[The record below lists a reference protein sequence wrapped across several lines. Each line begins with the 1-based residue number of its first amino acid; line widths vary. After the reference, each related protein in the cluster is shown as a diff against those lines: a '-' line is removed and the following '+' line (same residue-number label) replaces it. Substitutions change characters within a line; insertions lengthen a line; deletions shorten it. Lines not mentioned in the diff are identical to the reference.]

1 MSFLGLVFVESIVTS
16 LQKEDTV
23 TVPWFPV
30 KDSKESSICFSKPGI
45 GMSEV
50 DKAARCGAISLNNM
64 HDFL

>member
-23 TVPWFPV
+23 TVSWFPE
-30 KDSKESSICFSKPGI
+30 KDSEEPSIFFSKPGI

-50 DKAARCGAISLNNM
+50 DKTASCGAISLNIT